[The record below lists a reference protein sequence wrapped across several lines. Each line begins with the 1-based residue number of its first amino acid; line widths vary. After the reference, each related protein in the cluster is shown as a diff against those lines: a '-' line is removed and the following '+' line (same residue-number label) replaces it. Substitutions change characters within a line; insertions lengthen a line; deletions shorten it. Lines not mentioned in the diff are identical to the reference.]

1 MKKFEFSS
9 TSNDEEPIFCGA
21 IFYSVYK
28 QAEFLRQSDNIETIL
43 SKGYELRK
51 MLKEVA
57 PGQRVAVSGMVL
69 AKDTPLIV
77 VKTGPNMV
85 VQSYEFTANRLTGL
99 VAAYAFDNRSKF
111 PDLKSSEAL
120 ALGLTWDNGDVK
132 KCKLYL
138 SAVSG
143 AEHFDKQ
150 FQFWPLVCGLRK
162 LQLKKIT
169 IEPIIKMAKIK
180 NQNGVRMANQ
190 LMKNLAIV
198 KELWSYFPETSNADF
213 KKQMEC
219 LPLELKK
226 IFFNMK

>member
-9 TSNDEEPIFCGA
+9 KSNDEAPIFCGEV
-21 IFYSVYK
+21 FYSVYND
-28 QAEFLRQSDNIETIL
+28 AEFLRQSDNIETIL

-51 MLKEVA
+51 TLKEVE
-57 PGQRVAVSGMVL
+57 PGQRVAVGGMML
-69 AKDTPLIV
+69 AKNTPLIV
-77 VKTGPNMV
+77 MKTGPNV
-85 VQSYEFTANRLTGL
+85 VVESYEFTANRLTGL
-99 VAAYAFDNRSKF
+99 VAAYAFDNRSRF

-120 ALGLTWDNGDVK
+120 ALGLTWDNGDEK

-143 AEHFDKQ
+143 TEHFDKQ

-190 LMKNLAIV
+190 LMRNLAIV
-198 KELWSYFPETSNADF
+198 RDLWSYFPGTSNADF
-213 KKQMEC
+213 KNQIEC

-226 IFFNMK
+226 LFFNMK